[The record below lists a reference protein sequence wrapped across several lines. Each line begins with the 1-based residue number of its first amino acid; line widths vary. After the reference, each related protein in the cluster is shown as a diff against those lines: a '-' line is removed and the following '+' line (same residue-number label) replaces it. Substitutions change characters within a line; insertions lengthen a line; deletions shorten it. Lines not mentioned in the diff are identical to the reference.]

1 MLNTGVLV
9 GKPKIM
15 IIQSC
20 RGCAIEINTGI
31 LVGKPKIMAIQSCRG
46 CECLI
51 LRGTGG
57 KTLDHGDPEL

>member
-1 MLNTGVLV
+1 
-9 GKPKIM
+9 M

-31 LVGKPKIMAIQSCRG
+31 LLGKPKIMAIQSCRG

-51 LRGTGG
+51 LGALVG
-57 KTLDHGDPEL
+57 KP